1 MFAVNENYQLLYTY
15 FDGTKWS
22 DFEDLNFHDI
32 ASKPTVIAWGS
43 NRYDIFS
50 IYGRGILYHKAWD
63 GSRWLEWE
71 DLGGNFLKEP
81 VAAASWAEGRIDIV
95 ALNRDGGYYYK
106 CQYRSPHFPP
116 SEA

>member
-22 DFEDLNFHDI
+22 DFEDLNFPDI